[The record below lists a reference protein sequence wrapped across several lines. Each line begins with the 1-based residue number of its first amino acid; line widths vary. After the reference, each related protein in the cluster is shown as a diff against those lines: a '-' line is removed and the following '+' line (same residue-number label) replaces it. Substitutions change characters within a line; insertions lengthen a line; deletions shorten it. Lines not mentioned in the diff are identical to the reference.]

1 MFSEDTSMLYLV
13 FGSVILLM
21 VFIIAFATIV
31 NKRSACKSGTYS
43 RDGKGSFIDPCVSCP
58 PDNATVDLI
67 KGLPNGSYQC
77 SLGSNFENLVAT
89 GIGSLIGMT
98 DDIIPSGGSSQC
110 ESELQDYDLLIT
122 DENINNVLGDLRV
135 NLPSCD
141 IVVAGP
147 DGPSYYPSVGYR
159 SGMLTLFTDAD
170 GLIQEIRLEE

>member
-13 FGSVILLM
+13 FGSVILLI

-89 GIGSLIGMT
+89 GIGSLIGMA

-110 ESELQDYDLLIT
+110 EREFLAYNGAIKNQ
-122 DENINNVLGDLRV
+122 NINNVLGDLQA
-135 NLPSCD
+135 NLPSCNIAVRSVD
-141 IVVAGP
+141 EFY
-147 DGPSYYPSVGYR
+147 DPSGGYQ
-159 SGMLTLFTDAD
+159 SGRLTLFTDTD
-170 GLIQEIRLEE
+170 GLIREVRLEQ